1 MHALAN
7 IDLKSYF
14 DIMWLINELFF
25 VLLLDPY
32 DIEQRTTRFK

>member
-1 MHALAN
+1 MRALAN
-7 IDLKSYF
+7 IGPISNF